1 VSDVGST
8 VRVVVTASNAG
19 GSTPAP
25 SAVTATVTAEP
36 PPPPP
41 PPAAPSNTALPIVN
55 GSATEGQTLNAS
67 TGTWTGSP
75 TSYTYQW
82 QDCNTSSEDCSN
94 ISGATSLN
102 YKLTASDVGHTLRV
116 TVTASNAGGSTKA
129 SSAVTATVAAEP
141 PPPPPPPAA
150 PSNTALPIVS
160 GSAMEGETLRTSNGT
175 WTESPTSYTYQWQ
188 DCNTSGKGCSN
199 VSGATGQSY
208 KLAAKDVGDTIRV
221 VVTASNEGG
230 ATAASSAVTAVVT
243 APPPP
248 PPPAPT
254 DTALPS
260 VNGSAVEGQTLNAST
275 GTWTGSPTSY
285 TYQWQD
291 CNTSGENC
299 SNVSG
304 ATSLNYKLTASDV
317 GHTLRVTVTASNA
330 GGSTKASSSATAK
343 VAAEPPPPPPPPAAP
358 SNTALPI
365 VNGSAMEGETLRTS
379 NGTWTES
386 PTSYTYQWQDCNT
399 SGDACSNI
407 DKATSSSYKLVS
419 SDVGHTI
426 RAAVTASNAG
436 GSTKASS
443 AATAAVAPVVT
454 EGEGPQIYVA
464 QAGAG
469 SQSGEGS
476 CANARPLSW
485 LNNSSDWGTGS
496 GRVAP
501 GTTVGLCGTL
511 TAPVDVLGNGSAGK
525 PVTIAFTAGAKIAI
539 GGAGCPGTGCIDL
552 GDKREYVTVDGGS
565 DGVIENTN
573 RGAKKE
579 KNESSTTGVY
589 GTSSKHVSVENLE
602 IANLYIAE
610 EGESSPIG
618 NTEIRGIFFTEGEP
632 EYLTIKNDVVHD
644 TGWAINV
651 TVNGKSNHV
660 DIEHNTLYHDSH
672 GISPTGSTEGG
683 DVGPVV
689 VAYNHFYADGVWS
702 SNPGLNHMD
711 GIHCYTGNKGTGTKG
726 LHWTGLYIYDNTITM
741 EGEYGVTAPVY
752 IEGESGPQCGDP
764 TSNMWIFNNVF
775 TGRGAGP
782 KFALNNGLL
791 SPYSGEEHIFNNTF
805 IGNKTSEGSC
815 IPIKN
820 PSSEAAN
827 IAFENNVLTT
837 CRTLI
842 DAETS
847 KLASID
853 YNLYANAGTANEAFS
868 CPGHELY
875 FSQFAEWKSCIGGDS
890 HSITAGSAKLSATE
904 TFGVLGKP
912 EAGSEAVGHGR
923 NLTSL
928 CASTP
933 EEALCK
939 NIDGAAR
946 PSTGGWDIGAF

>member
-1 VSDVGST
+1 MEGETLS
-8 VRVVVTASNAG
+8 AS
-19 GSTPAP
+19 S
-25 SAVTATVTAEP
+25 
-36 PPPPP
+36 
-41 PPAAPSNTALPIVN
+41 
-55 GSATEGQTLNAS
+55 
-67 TGTWTGSP
+67 GTWTGNP
-75 TSYTYQW
+75 TSYAYQW
-82 QDCNTSSEDCSN
+82 QDCDTAGDECSS
-94 ISGATSLN
+94 IGGATS
-102 YKLTASDVGHTLRV
+102 S
-116 TVTASNAGGSTKA
+116 
-129 SSAVTATVAAEP
+129 
-141 PPPPPPPAA
+141 
-150 PSNTALPIVS
+150 
-160 GSAMEGETLRTSNGT
+160 
-175 WTESPTSYTYQWQ
+175 
-188 DCNTSGKGCSN
+188 
-199 VSGATGQSY
+199 SY
-208 KLAAKDVGDTIRV
+208 KPTAKDVGDTVRV

-243 APPPP
+243 VPPPP

-254 DTALPS
+254 NTELPS
-260 VNGSAVEGQTLNAST
+260 VNGSAVEGQTLSAST
-275 GTWTGSPTSY
+275 GSWTGSPTSY
-285 TYQWQD
+285 AYQWED
-291 CNTSGENC
+291 CNTAGGSCAGIG
-299 SNVSG
+299 G
-304 ATSLNYKLTASDV
+304 AISSSYKLVASDV
-317 GHTLRVTVTASNA
+317 GHTLRVVVTASSA
-330 GGSTKASSSATAK
+330 GGST
-343 VAAEPPPPPPPPAAP
+343 P
-358 SNTALPI
+358 
-365 VNGSAMEGETLRTS
+365 
-379 NGTWTES
+379 
-386 PTSYTYQWQDCNT
+386 
-399 SGDACSNI
+399 
-407 DKATSSSYKLVS
+407 
-419 SDVGHTI
+419 
-426 RAAVTASNAG
+426 
-436 GSTKASS
+436 ASS
-443 AATAAVAPVVT
+443 AQTTTVLSQATT
-454 EGEGPQIYVA
+454 GPQIYVA
-464 QAGAG
+464 QTGAG

-476 CANARPLSW
+476 CANAHPLSW

-496 GRVAP
+496 GKVAP
-501 GTTVGLCGTL
+501 GTTVDLCGTL
-511 TAPVDVLGNGSAGK
+511 TAPVEAQGNGSGGK
-525 PVTIAFTAGAKIAI
+525 PVTILFTAGAKIAM

-552 GDKREYVTVDGGS
+552 GDKREYVTIDGGS

-579 KNESSTTGVY
+579 KNESSTTGIY

-602 IANLYIAE
+602 IANLYVAE

-689 VAYNHFYADGVWS
+689 VAYNHFYGDGVWA

-711 GIHCYTGNKGTGTKG
+711 GIHCYTGDKGTGTKG

-752 IEGESGPQCGDP
+752 IEGESGPQCGDS
-764 TSNMWIFNNVF
+764 TSNMWIFNNVL
-775 TGRGAGP
+775 TGKGAGP

-827 IAFENNVLTT
+827 ITFENNVLTT

-853 YNLYANAGTANEAFS
+853 YNLYANAGTANEAFA

-875 FSQFAEWKSCIGGDS
+875 FSQFAEWKNCIGGDS
-890 HSITAGSAKLSATE
+890 HSITISSAKLSATE
-904 TFGVLGKP
+904 TFGALGKP
-912 EAGSEAVGHGR
+912 EAGSEAIGHGT

-939 NIDGAAR
+939 NINGQAR